1 MLDLNDMNPAQR
13 KAVTQTDGPLLVLAG
28 PGSGKTFTV
37 TRRILF
43 LLEQGVPPEQILVIT
58 FTREAAQSMQRRFQE
73 ASKSFQPVNF
83 GTFHSVFFHILQR
96 SNALKSTKLLTN
108 LEKKNLILPILK
120 KYQNNTESDQS
131 NDNLREDCNS
141 ILAAVSYY
149 KNTLKSQEASD
160 KLSLEWKPKFHH
172 IMDEYQQ
179 SVNACGKLDFDD
191 MLSRCRQLLI
201 EDERMRRFW
210 QEHFRYILIDEFQ
223 DINPVQYEVISIL
236 AQEHAHIFAVGDD
249 DQAIYGF
256 RGSDPEC
263 LRRFEREYKA
273 ERMLL
278 DVNYRSHPQIV
289 RASLAVIGENKN
301 RFEKQIKP
309 DPLRKQVGGEERV
322 RMHPFTEKEDQYV
335 YLIDRLNN
343 FHRENQK
350 AEKRKECAVL
360 FRTNS
365 EMQGLAVRLRSAG
378 IPFAMGERMQSIYEH
393 FIAKDV
399 TAYLTLA
406 AGEWNRESLLRI
418 VNKPSRYISREAVGR
433 SCASVHQLR
442 DFYEIQDLPVG
453 TRQRMIHHINTFE
466 RQLKTMEKLSPG
478 LAVTYV
484 IRAVGYEKY
493 LHKLAAGDEWKWAEW
508 RELLD
513 WLKADAARFTDA
525 MEWKAAQEE
534 HTRILEQG
542 RIDRSGREPKNT
554 DANVRLMTVHGAKG
568 LEFDTVIIAD
578 CNETVFPHGRLQ
590 SEAEV
595 EEERRVFYV
604 AMTRAKEN
612 LELLYLTGTKDRP
625 RIPSRFLNPLLKDD
639 C

>member
-13 KAVTQTDGPLLVLAG
+13 KAVTQTGGPLLVLAG

-37 TRRILF
+37 TRRILY

-73 ASKSFQPVNF
+73 ASKSFHPVNF

-108 LEKKNLILPILK
+108 LEKRNLILPILK
-120 KYQNNTESDQS
+120 KYQKESENDQS
-131 NDNLREDCNS
+131 NDNLREDCNA

-149 KNTLKSQEASD
+149 KNTLKNQEVAA
-160 KLSLEWKPKFHH
+160 KLSLEWRPRFQN
-172 IMDEYQQ
+172 IVDEYQQ
-179 SVNACGKLDFDD
+179 SVNVCGRLDFDD
-191 MLSRCRQLLI
+191 MLSRCRQLLM

-210 QEHFRYILIDEFQ
+210 QERFRHILIDEFQ

-236 AQEHAHIFAVGDD
+236 AEEHSHIFAVGDD

-256 RGSDPEC
+256 RGSEPEC
-263 LRRFEREYKA
+263 LKRFEREFKA

-278 DVNYRSHPQIV
+278 DINYRSHPQIV
-289 RASLAVIGENKN
+289 AASLAVIGENEN
-301 RFEKQIKP
+301 RFEKQIKS
-309 DPLRKQVGGEERV
+309 DPLRKQVEGEERV
-322 RMHPFTEKEDQYV
+322 RMHSFTEKEDQYA
-335 YLIDRLNN
+335 YLIDRLSN
-343 FHRENQK
+343 FHRENQI

-378 IPFAMGERMQSIYEH
+378 IPFVMGERMQSIYEH

-418 VNKPSRYISREAVGR
+418 VNRPSRYISREAVGR
-433 SCASVHQLR
+433 SCTSVHQLR
-442 DFYEIQDLPVG
+442 YYYEMQDLPAG
-453 TRQRMIHHINTFE
+453 TRQRMIRHINTLE
-466 RQLKTMEKLSPG
+466 RQLKTMGKLSPG
-478 LAVTYV
+478 LAVAYV
-484 IRAVGYEKY
+484 QKAVGYEKY
-493 LHKLAAGDEWKWAEW
+493 LHKLAAGDEWKLAEW
-508 RELLD
+508 KELLD
-513 WLKADAARFTDA
+513 WLKSDASRFTDA
-525 MEWKAAQEE
+525 MEWKAVQEE

-542 RIDRSGREPKNT
+542 RNTGSGRETKNT
-554 DANVRLMTVHGAKG
+554 DATVRLMTVHGAKG

-590 SEAEV
+590 GESEV
-595 EEERRVFYV
+595 EEERRIFYV
-604 AMTRAKEN
+604 AMSRAKEN
-612 LELLYLTGTKDRP
+612 LELLYLTGTRDRP
-625 RIPSRFLNPLLKDD
+625 RFPSRFLNPLLKNN
-639 C
+639 